1 MTVARRL
8 ECIGAGRPC
17 PAHAWWYQEG
27 VGRPRL
33 RCPTCSAEARR
44 ISRACPLCGLKRLD
58 DTHRPHEC
66 LARII
71 TQLAIR
77 RRPAAPS
84 SEDANAPSPS
94 PSAALS
100 AGRGSDGRSA

>member
-1 MTVARRL
+1 MARRL

-27 VGRPRL
+27 AGRPRL

-44 ISRACPLCGLKRLD
+44 QSRVCPLCGLKRLD
-58 DTHRPHEC
+58 DTRRPHDC

-71 TQLAIR
+71 AQLAIR
-77 RRPAAPS
+77 RRPAASAPVEAPVPPPS
-84 SEDANAPSPS
+84 SSPS
-94 PSAALS
+94 RAAG
-100 AGRGSDGRSA
+100 AGGEGRES